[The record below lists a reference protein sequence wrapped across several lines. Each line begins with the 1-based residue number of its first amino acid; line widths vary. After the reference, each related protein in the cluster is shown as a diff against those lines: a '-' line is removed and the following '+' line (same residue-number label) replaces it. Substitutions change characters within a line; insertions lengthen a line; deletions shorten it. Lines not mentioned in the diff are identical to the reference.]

1 MSNTKFVDEFIKLK
15 PNYEKLGSNV
25 QQSLEIFLNEQD
37 IPYLSIKNRV
47 KDVNSYLEKIDRK
60 GYKQPRDEI
69 EDICGIRIICYFQND
84 IEKIKEIIFKEFDVT
99 ESQSKQELLNAN
111 EFGYRSTHFI
121 AKIKDSWTSTPN
133 YRGLNNLK
141 FEIQVRTILMHSWAE
156 IEHKLAY
163 KSEVDIPKELR
174 RKFSFISAVL
184 EDADIKF
191 EEIKDAIAVNKTK
204 IIQKAKKDKKFDYSL
219 ELNLDNLQAF
229 LDFAF
234 KDRYKDID
242 DTSEVLSE
250 MLNFK
255 ISFYTIIQTYEQ
267 YKNTLPTIEDKL
279 SEKRNQFY
287 STNTQVYPLGINHT
301 FTWTQCGALRAL
313 LKIISPEYLNF
324 MGSEFDKSV
333 LPQFKNLN

>member
-1 MSNTKFVDEFIKLK
+1 MSNTKFSDEFKKLK
-15 PNYEKLGSNV
+15 PNYEKLGLNV

-47 KDVNSYLEKIDRK
+47 KELNSYLEKIERK
-60 GYKQPRDEI
+60 GYEKPIDEI

-84 IEKIKEIIFKEFDVT
+84 IEKIKDIILKEFDVT
-99 ESQSKQELLNAN
+99 ENQSKQELLNAT

-163 KSEVDIPKELR
+163 KSEIDIPKDLR
-174 RKFSFISAVL
+174 RKFSFISAAL

-191 EEIKDAIAVNKTK
+191 EEIKNAISENKSK
-204 IIQKAKKDKKFDYSL
+204 LIIKAKENQTFDKSI

-229 LDFAF
+229 LDYAF
-234 KDRYKDID
+234 ENRERYIESTRDVLNEMLKYDISFPKLIEGYEKYKDILKLIENKTIKEIDNHDEEILWHQVGAVRKLMELISD
-242 DTSEVLSE
+242 DFF
-250 MLNFK
+250 NDRK
-255 ISFYTIIQTYEQ
+255 TYP
-267 YKNTLPTIEDKL
+267 YAHIVKNYR
-279 SEKRNQFY
+279 S
-287 STNTQVYPLGINHT
+287 
-301 FTWTQCGALRAL
+301 
-313 LKIISPEYLNF
+313 
-324 MGSEFDKSV
+324 
-333 LPQFKNLN
+333 KNI

>member
-1 MSNTKFVDEFIKLK
+1 MSNTKFSDEFKKLK

-47 KDVNSYLEKIDRK
+47 KELQSYLEKIERK
-60 GYKQPRDEI
+60 GYEKPINEI

-84 IEKIKEIIFKEFDVT
+84 IEKIKDIILKEFDVT
-99 ESQSKQELLNAN
+99 ENQSKQELLNAT

-121 AKIKDSWTSTPN
+121 ATIKDSWTSTPN
-133 YRGLNNLK
+133 YRGLNDLK

-191 EEIKDAIAVNKTK
+191 EEIKNAIAKNKSQLIK
-204 IIQKAKKDKKFDYSL
+204 EAKRKQQFDENL

-229 LDFAF
+229 LDYAF
-234 KDRYKDID
+234 EDRKSDIKETRSVLKEMLKYNISFKNLILNYFQYKDILKQIENETIKEIDNHDEDLLWHQAGAVRKLMELISD
-242 DTSEVLSE
+242 DFFNDRKT
-250 MLNFK
+250 
-255 ISFYTIIQTYEQ
+255 
-267 YKNTLPTIEDKL
+267 
-279 SEKRNQFY
+279 
-287 STNTQVYPLGINHT
+287 YPLAHIVKKY
-301 FTWTQCGALRAL
+301 R
-313 LKIISPEYLNF
+313 S
-324 MGSEFDKSV
+324 
-333 LPQFKNLN
+333 KNI

>member
-1 MSNTKFVDEFIKLK
+1 MSSKNFSDEFLKLK
-15 PNYEKLGSNV
+15 PNYEKLGTNV

-47 KDVNSYLEKIDRK
+47 KELSSYLEKIERK
-60 GYKQPRDEI
+60 GYEKPIDEI

-84 IEKIKEIIFKEFDVT
+84 IEKIKEIILKEFDVT
-99 ESQSKQELLNAN
+99 ENQSKQELLNAT

-121 AKIKDSWTSTPN
+121 ATIKDSWTSTPN

-191 EEIKDAIAVNKTK
+191 EEIKNAIALNKTK
-204 IIQKAKKDKKFDYSL
+204 IIQKAKKDNKFDDSL

-229 LDFAF
+229 LDYTFNN
-234 KDRYKDID
+234 REKDIQA
-242 DTSEVLSE
+242 TQRLLKEIIAY
-250 MLNFK
+250 K
-255 ISFYTIIQTYEQ
+255 ISFKDIIQGYETYKSILPKIEKELLIVLNKDSEEILWAQ
-267 YKNTLPTIEDKL
+267 VGIIRKLMELINNNYYESRKNYPNIEI
-279 SEKRNQFY
+279 
-287 STNTQVYPLGINHT
+287 INKY
-301 FTWTQCGALRAL
+301 R
-313 LKIISPEYLNF
+313 K
-324 MGSEFDKSV
+324 
-333 LPQFKNLN
+333 

>member
-1 MSNTKFVDEFIKLK
+1 MSNTKFSDEFKKLK

-47 KDVNSYLEKIDRK
+47 KELHSYLEKIERK
-60 GYKQPRDEI
+60 GYEKPIDDI

-84 IEKIKEIIFKEFDVT
+84 IEKIKDIILKEFDVT
-99 ESQSKQELLNAN
+99 ENQSKQELLNAT

-133 YRGLNNLK
+133 YRGLNDLK

-191 EEIKDAIAVNKTK
+191 EEIKDAIAKNKSQLIK
-204 IIQKAKKDKKFDYSL
+204 EAKRKQQFDENL

-229 LDFAF
+229 LDYAF
-234 KDRYKDID
+234 EDRKSDIKETRSVLKEMLKYNISFKNLILNYFQYKDILKQIENETIKEIDNHDEDLLWHQAGAVRKLMELIND
-242 DTSEVLSE
+242 DFFNDRKT
-250 MLNFK
+250 
-255 ISFYTIIQTYEQ
+255 
-267 YKNTLPTIEDKL
+267 
-279 SEKRNQFY
+279 
-287 STNTQVYPLGINHT
+287 YPLAHIVKKY
-301 FTWTQCGALRAL
+301 R
-313 LKIISPEYLNF
+313 S
-324 MGSEFDKSV
+324 
-333 LPQFKNLN
+333 KNI

>member
-1 MSNTKFVDEFIKLK
+1 MSNTKFSDEFKKLK

-25 QQSLEIFLNEQD
+25 QQSLEIFLNEQN

-47 KDVNSYLEKIDRK
+47 KELNSYLEKIERK
-60 GYKQPRDEI
+60 GYERPIDEI

-84 IEKIKEIIFKEFDVT
+84 IEKIKDIILKEFDVS
-99 ESQSKQELLNAN
+99 ENQSKQELLNAT

-121 AKIKDSWTSTPN
+121 AKIKDSWTTTPN

-191 EEIKDAIAVNKTK
+191 EEIKNTIDKNKNELINEAK
-204 IIQKAKKDKKFDYSL
+204 RKQKFNENL

-229 LDFAF
+229 LDYAF
-234 KDRYKDID
+234 EDRKSDIKETRKVLKEMIDYNISFKNLILSYFQYKDILKEIENETIKEIHNHDEEILWHQVGAVRKLMELISD
-242 DTSEVLSE
+242 DFFNARKAYPSAHIV
-250 MLNFK
+250 
-255 ISFYTIIQTYEQ
+255 
-267 YKNTLPTIEDKL
+267 KNY
-279 SEKRNQFY
+279 R
-287 STNTQVYPLGINHT
+287 G
-301 FTWTQCGALRAL
+301 
-313 LKIISPEYLNF
+313 
-324 MGSEFDKSV
+324 
-333 LPQFKNLN
+333 KNI